1 MIRSRSFFN
10 DIVKREE
17 ATPYSVVSLSEAE
30 KGEIKEG
37 KNKEIEGM
45 NRLLFVDISN
55 EVVVPVEGE
64 YLGNP
69 LIYVRRKSNFLNVSQ
84 PSKF

>member
-37 KNKEIEGM
+37 KKQGDRRDESSVICG
-45 NRLLFVDISN
+45 
-55 EVVVPVEGE
+55 
-64 YLGNP
+64 YLE
-69 LIYVRRKSNFLNVSQ
+69 
-84 PSKF
+84 